1 VRFKYIVNQP
11 PNPMIANKARIAYK
25 QLLLILCF
33 VSFFQFFVNTC
44 SAQVTDP
51 QDQPIDPNQL
61 KNLSPSA
68 LQNYLKDKNQNQS
81 QPGEDIHRK
90 NPLLKNESKVVK
102 DSTVKEDIKKKANS
116 AEDVYGN
123 NLFQNSAIME
133 LSELSTPPLDY
144 PIGVGDHIVV
154 ALWGGADFET
164 DYIVARDGTI
174 FPQGLGKITVQ
185 GLTFDNARSI
195 IVDRFRRVIPPS
207 TNISVTIG
215 QPRSIVVNVSGEVN
229 NPGPVVVSAFT
240 NALNVIALAGG
251 LNEYGNLR
259 NIQIKRNNRIIDSV
273 DIYRYLTRGD
283 FGSHLYMENG
293 DFVIVPVY
301 DKKVLASGQFK
312 RPMYY
317 QLKGNEGFRD
327 LLKYTGGLTP
337 DAYASGGVIIRNVNE
352 KQTIKNVN
360 FNAIGLKAGDKT
372 VDEPLYN
379 GDIVVVS
386 PINPGLTNKVIVKGE
401 VVYPNI
407 YEIRKGDRLF
417 DVLNRAGGITP
428 NAYTERAY
436 VYKGAG
442 DSANLKSDKIEI
454 SLTELNKNNNSIYNI
469 QIDPNDVIEVFN
481 RNQFTEKQ
489 FVTIEGEVRKP
500 GQVQKYGGMTLKDL
514 LYLANGLKPT
524 AEFGRVEIS
533 SIVDIDSAQKGLKP
547 TQTIMRTYN
556 VLPNLE
562 LDTAADNIKLKPY
575 DQVYVRKNPTFE
587 LQQNISL
594 EGEVKYP
601 GNYPRLNKHETLSS
615 FITRA
620 GGLKENANLSGAI
633 LYRKKDIGIRQDMFT
648 KIQNIKYIKDTSG
661 KIVDSVTYNPA
672 EPVSIDLYRAL
683 KYKNSKYDLVLQDSD
698 IVYVPEINPLV
709 NVKGAVQSSLKLYFD
724 KEHTN
729 LTYYIDKAGGYGI
742 RPWRKRIYITYANG
756 TSRRTKNFAFF
767 HFFPPVEEGSTII
780 VPIKPEGKVV
790 GDFIQQAA
798 TTVIPAVLTYLLI
811 KSLQ

>member
-1 VRFKYIVNQP
+1 
-11 PNPMIANKARIAYK
+11 MIANKARIAYK
-25 QLLLILCF
+25 QLLLIFCF
-33 VSFFQFFVNTC
+33 VSFFQFFLQMYCN
-44 SAQVTDP
+44 AQITDP
-51 QDQPIDPNQL
+51 QEQPIDPNLL
-61 KNLSPSA
+61 KNASPSA

-81 QPGEDIHRK
+81 QPGEDIHKK
-90 NPLLKNESKVVK
+90 NILKNDSKVVK
-102 DSTVKEDIKKKANS
+102 DSAVKEEYKKKANT

-123 NLFQNSAIME
+123 NLFQNSAILE

-154 ALWGGADFET
+154 SLWGGADVET
-164 DYIVARDGTI
+164 DYIVARDGSI

-195 IVDRFRRVIPPS
+195 IMDRFRRVIPPS
-207 TNISVTIG
+207 TNISVTMG

-240 NALNVIALAGG
+240 NAINVAAMAGG

-283 FGSHLYMENG
+283 FGKHLYMENG
-293 DFVIVPVY
+293 DFVIVPIY

-327 LLKYTGGLTP
+327 LLKYTGGFTP
-337 DAYASGGVIIRNVNE
+337 DAYASGGIIIRNVNE

-360 FNAIGLKAGDKT
+360 FNAIGLKAGDKI

-386 PINPGLTNKVIVKGE
+386 PINSGLTNKVIVKGE
-401 VVYPNI
+401 VAYPNV

-417 DVLNRAGGITP
+417 DILNRAGGITP
-428 NAYTERAY
+428 NAYVERAY
-436 VYKGAG
+436 VYRGAG
-442 DSANLKSDKIEI
+442 DSANLRSDKIDI
-454 SLTELNKNNNSIYNI
+454 SLSDLNKNNSSIYNI
-469 QIDPNDVIEVFN
+469 QIYPNDVVEVFN
-481 RNQFTEKQ
+481 RNQFSEKQ
-489 FVTIEGEVRKP
+489 FVSIEGEVRKP
-500 GQVQKYGGMTLKDL
+500 GKIQKYGGMTLKDL
-514 LYLANGLKPT
+514 IYLANGLKPA

-533 SIVDIDSAQKGLKP
+533 SIVDVDSAQKGLKP
-547 TQTIMRTYN
+547 TKTIVRTYTI
-556 VLPNLE
+556 LPNLE
-562 LDTAADNIKLKPY
+562 LDSVAENIKLKPY
-575 DQVYVRKNPTFE
+575 DQVFVRKNPTFE

-601 GNYPRLNKHETLSS
+601 GNYPRLNKQETLSS
-615 FITRA
+615 YIIRA
-620 GGLKENANLSGAI
+620 GGLKENANVSGAI
-633 LYRKKDIGIRQDMFT
+633 LYRKKNIGIRHDVFS
-648 KIQNIKYIKDTSG
+648 KVQNIKYIKDTLG
-661 KIVDSVTYNPA
+661 KIVDSVSYNPE
-672 EPVSIDLYRAL
+672 EPVSIDLYRAI
-683 KYKNSKYDLVLQDSD
+683 KYKGSKYDLVLQDSD
-698 IVYVPEINPLV
+698 VIYVPEVNPLV

-729 LTYYIDKAGGYGI
+729 LQYYIDKAGGYGI
-742 RPWRKRIYITYANG
+742 RPWRKRIYVTYANG
-756 TSRRTKNFAFF
+756 TSRRTKNFGFF
-767 HFFPPVEEGSTII
+767 HFFPQVEEGSTIV
-780 VPIKPEGKVV
+780 VPVKPEGKAL
-790 GDFIQQAA
+790 GDFAQQVA

-811 KSLQ
+811 KNIK

>member
-1 VRFKYIVNQP
+1 
-11 PNPMIANKARIAYK
+11 MIANKGRIAYR
-25 QLLLILCF
+25 QIFLIFCF
-33 VSFFQFFVNTC
+33 VSIFQLFLQNN
-44 SAQVTDP
+44 SHAQITDP

-81 QPGEDIHRK
+81 QPGEDIHKK
-90 NPLLKNESKVVK
+90 NPFAKNETKVVK
-102 DSTVKEDIKKKANS
+102 DSSVKEDFRKKENN
-116 AEDVYGN
+116 AEAVYGN
-123 NLFQNSAIME
+123 NLFQNSAILE

-154 ALWGGADFET
+154 SLWGGADIET
-164 DYIVARDGTI
+164 DYIVARDGSI

-195 IVDRFRRVIPPS
+195 IMDRFRRVIPPS
-207 TNISVTIG
+207 TNISVSMG
-215 QPRSIVVNVSGEVN
+215 QPRSIVVNVSGEVS

-240 NALNVIALAGG
+240 NALNVVAMAGG
-251 LNEYGNLR
+251 LNNYGNLR

-283 FGSHLYMENG
+283 FGRHLYMENG
-293 DFVIVPVY
+293 DFVIVPIY

-317 QLKGNEGFRD
+317 QLKANEGFRD

-360 FNAIGLKAGDKT
+360 FNAIGLKEGDKT

-386 PINPGLTNKVIVKGE
+386 PINPGLINKVIVKGE

-417 DVLNRAGGITP
+417 DVLNRAGGITA
-428 NAYTERAY
+428 NAYVERAY

-442 DSANLKSDKIEI
+442 DSANLKSDKIDI
-454 SLTELNKNNNSIYNI
+454 SLLDLNKNTNSIYNI

-481 RNQFTEKQ
+481 RNQFADRQ
-489 FVTIEGEVRKP
+489 FVSIDGEVRKP
-500 GQVQKYGGMTLKDL
+500 GQIQKYGGMTLKDL
-514 LYLANGLKPT
+514 IYLANGLKPT
-524 AEFGRVEIS
+524 AEFGRIEIS

-547 TQTIMRTYN
+547 TKTVVRTYN

-562 LDTAADNIKLKPY
+562 LDSVAENIRLKPY
-575 DQVYVRKNPTFE
+575 DQIFVRKNPTFE

-633 LYRKKDIGIRQDMFT
+633 LYRNKTIGIRPDAFS
-648 KIQNIKYIKDTSG
+648 KVENIKYIKDSLG
-661 KIVDSVTYNPA
+661 KIVDSVVYNPN

-683 KYKNSKYDLVLQDSD
+683 KYKNSKYDLVLQENDV
-698 IVYVPEINPLV
+698 IFVPEINPLIS
-709 NVKGAVQSSLKLYFD
+709 VKGAVQSSLKLYFD
-724 KEHTN
+724 KEHSN
-729 LTYYIDKAGGYGI
+729 LSYYIDKAGGYGI
-742 RPWRKRIYITYANG
+742 RPWKKRIYVTYANG
-756 TSRRTKNFAFF
+756 TSKRTKSFGFF
-767 HFFPPVEEGSTII
+767 HFFPQVEEGSTII
-780 VPIKPEGKVV
+780 VPVKPEGRVI

-811 KSLQ
+811 KNLK

>member
-1 VRFKYIVNQP
+1 
-11 PNPMIANKARIAYK
+11 MSANKARIAYK
-25 QLLLILCF
+25 QLFLALCL
-33 VSFFQFFVNTC
+33 VSFSQFFFQTNC
-44 SAQVTDP
+44 IAQITDP
-51 QDQPIDPNQL
+51 QEQPIDPNLL
-61 KNLSPSA
+61 KNASPSA

-81 QPGEDIHRK
+81 QPGEDIHKK
-90 NPLLKNESKVVK
+90 NILKNDTKVVK
-102 DSTVKEDIKKKANS
+102 DSAVKEEYKKKANT

-123 NLFQNSAIME
+123 NLFQNSAILE

-154 ALWGGADFET
+154 SLWGGADVET
-164 DYIVARDGTI
+164 DYIVARDGSI

-195 IVDRFRRVIPPS
+195 IMDRFRRVIPPS
-207 TNISVTIG
+207 TNISVTMG

-240 NALNVIALAGG
+240 NAINVAAMAGG

-283 FGSHLYMENG
+283 FGKHLYMENG
-293 DFVIVPVY
+293 DFVIVPIY

-327 LLKYTGGLTP
+327 LLKYTGGFTP
-337 DAYASGGVIIRNVNE
+337 DAYASGGIIIRNVNE

-360 FNAIGLKAGDKT
+360 FNAIGLKTGDKI

-386 PINPGLTNKVIVKGE
+386 PINSGLTNKVIVKGE
-401 VVYPNI
+401 VSYPNV

-417 DVLNRAGGITP
+417 DILNRAGGITP
-428 NAYTERAY
+428 NAYVERAY
-436 VYKGAG
+436 VYRGAG
-442 DSANLKSDKIEI
+442 DSANLRSDKIDI
-454 SLTELNKNNNSIYNI
+454 SLSDLNKNNSSIYNI
-469 QIDPNDVIEVFN
+469 QIYPNDVVEVFN
-481 RNQFTEKQ
+481 RNQFSEKQ
-489 FVTIEGEVRKP
+489 FVSIEGEVRKP
-500 GQVQKYGGMTLKDL
+500 GKIQKYGGMTLKDL
-514 LYLANGLKPT
+514 IYLANGLKPT

-533 SIVDIDSAQKGLKP
+533 SIVDVDSAQKGLKP
-547 TQTIMRTYN
+547 TKTIVRTYTI
-556 VLPNLE
+556 LPNLE
-562 LDTAADNIKLKPY
+562 LDSVAENIKLKPY
-575 DQVYVRKNPTFE
+575 DQVFVRKNPTFE

-601 GNYPRLNKHETLSS
+601 GNYPRLNKQETLSS
-615 FITRA
+615 YIIRA
-620 GGLKENANLSGAI
+620 GGLKENANVSGAI
-633 LYRKKDIGIRQDMFT
+633 LYRKKNIGIRHDVFS
-648 KIQNIKYIKDTSG
+648 KVQNIKYIKDTLG
-661 KIVDSVTYNPA
+661 KIVDSVSYNPE
-672 EPVSIDLYRAL
+672 EPVSIDLYRAI
-683 KYKNSKYDLVLQDSD
+683 KYKGSKYDLVLQDSD
-698 IVYVPEINPLV
+698 VVYVPEINPLV

-729 LTYYIDKAGGYGI
+729 LQYYIDKAGGYGI
-742 RPWRKRIYITYANG
+742 RPWRKRIYVTYANG
-756 TSRRTKNFAFF
+756 TSRRTKNFGFF
-767 HFFPPVEEGSTII
+767 HFFPQVEEGSTIV
-780 VPIKPEGKVV
+780 VPVKPEGKAL
-790 GDFIQQAA
+790 GDFAQQVA

-811 KSLQ
+811 KNIK

>member
-1 VRFKYIVNQP
+1 
-11 PNPMIANKARIAYK
+11 MIANKGSIVYK
-25 QLLLILCF
+25 QLLLIFCF
-33 VSFFQFFVNTC
+33 VSIFQFFLQNN
-44 SAQVTDP
+44 SYAQVTDP

-81 QPGEDIHRK
+81 QPGEDIHKK
-90 NPLLKNESKVVK
+90 NPFAKNETRVVK
-102 DSTVKEDIKKKANS
+102 DSSVKEDFRKKENN
-116 AEDVYGN
+116 AEAVYGN
-123 NLFQNSAIME
+123 NLFQNSAILE

-154 ALWGGADFET
+154 SLWGGADIET
-164 DYIVARDGTI
+164 DYIVARDGSI

-195 IVDRFRRVIPPS
+195 IIDRFRRVIPPS
-207 TNISVTIG
+207 TNISVSMG
-215 QPRSIVVNVSGEVN
+215 QPRSIVVNVSGEVS

-240 NALNVIALAGG
+240 NALNVVALAGG

-273 DIYRYLTRGD
+273 DVYRYLTRGD
-283 FGSHLYMENG
+283 FGRHLYMENG
-293 DFVIVPVY
+293 DFVIVPIY

-317 QLKGNEGFRD
+317 QLKAGEGFRD

-360 FNAIGLKAGDKT
+360 FNAIGLKEGNKT
-372 VDEPLYN
+372 VDEPLYS

-386 PINPGLTNKVIVKGE
+386 PINPGLINKVIVKGE

-417 DVLNRAGGITP
+417 DVLNRAGGITA
-428 NAYTERAY
+428 NAYVERAY

-442 DSANLKSDKIEI
+442 DSANLKSDKIDI
-454 SLTELNKNNNSIYNI
+454 SLTDLNKNTNSIYNI

-481 RNQFTEKQ
+481 RNQFADRQ
-489 FVTIEGEVRKP
+489 FVSIDGEVRKP
-500 GQVQKYGGMTLKDL
+500 GLIQKYGGMTLKDL
-514 LYLANGLKPT
+514 IYLANGLKPT
-524 AEFGRVEIS
+524 AEFGRIEIS

-547 TQTIMRTYN
+547 TKTIVRTYN

-562 LDTAADNIKLKPY
+562 LDLSAENIRLKPY
-575 DQVYVRKNPTFE
+575 DQVFVRKNPTFE

-594 EGEVKYP
+594 EGEIKYP
-601 GNYPRLNKHETLSS
+601 GNYPRLNKRETLSS
-615 FITRA
+615 YITRA

-633 LYRKKDIGIRQDMFT
+633 LYRNKTMGIRPDAFS
-648 KIQNIKYIKDTSG
+648 KVENVKFIKDSLG
-661 KIVDSVTYNPA
+661 KIVDSVVYNPN

-683 KYKNSKYDLVLQDSD
+683 KYKNSKYDLVLQENDV
-698 IVYVPEINPLV
+698 IFVPEINPLV
-709 NVKGAVQSSLKLYFD
+709 SVKGAVQSSLKLYFD
-724 KEHTN
+724 KEHSN
-729 LTYYIDKAGGYGI
+729 LSYYIDKAGGYGT
-742 RPWRKRIYITYANG
+742 RPWRKRIYVTYANG
-756 TSRRTKNFAFF
+756 TSKRTKNFGFF
-767 HFFPPVEEGSTII
+767 HFFPQVEEGSTII
-780 VPIKPEGKVV
+780 VPVKPEGRVI

-798 TTVIPAVLTYLLI
+798 TTVIPAVLTFLLI
-811 KSLQ
+811 KNIK

>member
-1 VRFKYIVNQP
+1 
-11 PNPMIANKARIAYK
+11 MIANKARIAYK
-25 QLLLILCF
+25 QLLLIFCF
-33 VSFFQFFVNTC
+33 GSFFQFFLQMYCN
-44 SAQVTDP
+44 AQITDP
-51 QDQPIDPNQL
+51 QEQPIDPNIL
-61 KNLSPSA
+61 KNASPSA

-81 QPGEDIHRK
+81 QPGEDIHKK
-90 NPLLKNESKVVK
+90 NILKNDSKVVK
-102 DSTVKEDIKKKANS
+102 DSAVKEEYKKKANT

-123 NLFQNSAIME
+123 NLFQNSAILE

-154 ALWGGADFET
+154 SLWGGADVET
-164 DYIVARDGTI
+164 DYIVARDGSI

-195 IVDRFRRVIPPS
+195 IMDRFRRVIPPS
-207 TNISVTIG
+207 TNISVTMG

-240 NALNVIALAGG
+240 NAINVAAMAGG

-283 FGSHLYMENG
+283 FGKHLYMENG
-293 DFVIVPVY
+293 DFVIVPIY

-327 LLKYTGGLTP
+327 LLKYTGGFTP
-337 DAYASGGVIIRNVNE
+337 DAYASGGIIIRNVNE

-360 FNAIGLKAGDKT
+360 FNAIGLKAGDKI

-386 PINPGLTNKVIVKGE
+386 PINSGLTNKVIVKGE
-401 VVYPNI
+401 VAYPNV

-417 DVLNRAGGITP
+417 DILNRAGGITP
-428 NAYTERAY
+428 NAYVERAY
-436 VYKGAG
+436 VYRGAG
-442 DSANLKSDKIEI
+442 DSANLRSDKIDI
-454 SLTELNKNNNSIYNI
+454 SLSDLNKNNSSIYNI
-469 QIDPNDVIEVFN
+469 QIYPNDVVEVFN
-481 RNQFTEKQ
+481 RNQFSEKQ
-489 FVTIEGEVRKP
+489 FVSIEGEVRKP
-500 GQVQKYGGMTLKDL
+500 GKIQKYGGMTLKDL
-514 LYLANGLKPT
+514 IYLANGLKPA

-533 SIVDIDSAQKGLKP
+533 SIVDVDSAQKGLKP
-547 TQTIMRTYN
+547 TKTIVRTYTI
-556 VLPNLE
+556 LPNLE
-562 LDTAADNIKLKPY
+562 LDSVAENIKLKPY
-575 DQVYVRKNPTFE
+575 DQVFVRKNPTFE

-601 GNYPRLNKHETLSS
+601 GNYPRLNKQETLSS
-615 FITRA
+615 YIIRA
-620 GGLKENANLSGAI
+620 GGLKENANVSGAI
-633 LYRKKDIGIRQDMFT
+633 LYRKKNIGIRHDVFS
-648 KIQNIKYIKDTSG
+648 KVQNIKYIKDTLG
-661 KIVDSVTYNPA
+661 KIVDSVSYNPE
-672 EPVSIDLYRAL
+672 EPVSIDLYRAI
-683 KYKNSKYDLVLQDSD
+683 KYKGSKYDLVLQDSD
-698 IVYVPEINPLV
+698 VIYVPEVNPLV

-729 LTYYIDKAGGYGI
+729 LQYYIDKAGGYGI
-742 RPWRKRIYITYANG
+742 RPWRKRIYVTYANG
-756 TSRRTKNFAFF
+756 TSRRTKNFGFF
-767 HFFPPVEEGSTII
+767 HFFPQVEEGSTIV
-780 VPIKPEGKVV
+780 VPVKPEGKAL
-790 GDFIQQAA
+790 GDFAQQVA

-811 KSLQ
+811 KNIK

>member
-1 VRFKYIVNQP
+1 
-11 PNPMIANKARIAYK
+11 MIANKGRIAYR
-25 QLLLILCF
+25 QIFLIFCF
-33 VSFFQFFVNTC
+33 VSIFQLFLQNN
-44 SAQVTDP
+44 SHAQITDP

-81 QPGEDIHRK
+81 QPGEDIHKK
-90 NPLLKNESKVVK
+90 NPFAKNETKVVK
-102 DSTVKEDIKKKANS
+102 DSSVKEDFRKKENN
-116 AEDVYGN
+116 AEAVYGN
-123 NLFQNSAIME
+123 NLFQNSAILE

-154 ALWGGADFET
+154 SLWGGADIET
-164 DYIVARDGTI
+164 DYIVARDGSI

-195 IVDRFRRVIPPS
+195 IIDRFRRVIPPS
-207 TNISVTIG
+207 TNISVSMG
-215 QPRSIVVNVSGEVN
+215 QPRSIVVNVSGEVS

-240 NALNVIALAGG
+240 NALNVVAMAGG
-251 LNEYGNLR
+251 LNNYGNLR

-283 FGSHLYMENG
+283 FGRHLYMENG
-293 DFVIVPVY
+293 DFVIVPIY

-317 QLKGNEGFRD
+317 QLKANEGFRD

-360 FNAIGLKAGDKT
+360 FNAIGLKEGDKT

-386 PINPGLTNKVIVKGE
+386 PINPGLINKVIVKGE

-417 DVLNRAGGITP
+417 DVLNRAGGITA
-428 NAYTERAY
+428 NAYVERAY

-442 DSANLKSDKIEI
+442 DSANLKSDKIDI
-454 SLTELNKNNNSIYNI
+454 SLLDLNKNTNSIYNI

-481 RNQFTEKQ
+481 RNQFADRQ
-489 FVTIEGEVRKP
+489 FVSIDGEVRKP
-500 GQVQKYGGMTLKDL
+500 GQIQKYGGMTLKDL
-514 LYLANGLKPT
+514 IYLANGLKPT
-524 AEFGRVEIS
+524 AEFGRIEIS

-547 TQTIMRTYN
+547 TKTVVRTYN

-562 LDTAADNIKLKPY
+562 LDSVAENIRLKPY
-575 DQVYVRKNPTFE
+575 DQVFVRKNPTFE

-633 LYRKKDIGIRQDMFT
+633 LYRNKTIGIRPDAFS
-648 KIQNIKYIKDTSG
+648 KVENIKYIKDSLG
-661 KIVDSVTYNPA
+661 KIVDSVVYNPN
-672 EPVSIDLYRAL
+672 EPVSIDMYRAL
-683 KYKNSKYDLVLQDSD
+683 KYKNSKYDLVLQENDV
-698 IVYVPEINPLV
+698 IFVPEINPLIS
-709 NVKGAVQSSLKLYFD
+709 VKGAVQSSLKLYFD
-724 KEHTN
+724 KEHSN
-729 LTYYIDKAGGYGI
+729 LSYYIDKAGGYGI
-742 RPWRKRIYITYANG
+742 RPWKKRIYVTYANG
-756 TSRRTKNFAFF
+756 TSKRTKSFGFF
-767 HFFPPVEEGSTII
+767 HFFPQVEEGSTII
-780 VPIKPEGKVV
+780 VPVKPEGRVI

-811 KSLQ
+811 KNLK

>member
-1 VRFKYIVNQP
+1 
-11 PNPMIANKARIAYK
+11 MIANKGRIAYR
-25 QLLLILCF
+25 QIFLIFCF
-33 VSFFQFFVNTC
+33 VSIFQLFLQNN
-44 SAQVTDP
+44 SHAQITDP

-81 QPGEDIHRK
+81 QPGEDIHKK
-90 NPLLKNESKVVK
+90 NPFAKNETKVVK
-102 DSTVKEDIKKKANS
+102 DSSVKEDFRKKENN
-116 AEDVYGN
+116 AEAVYGN
-123 NLFQNSAIME
+123 NLFQNSAILE

-154 ALWGGADFET
+154 SLWGGADIET
-164 DYIVARDGTI
+164 DYIVARDGSI

-195 IVDRFRRVIPPS
+195 IIDRFRRVIPPS
-207 TNISVTIG
+207 TNISVSMG
-215 QPRSIVVNVSGEVN
+215 QPRSIVVNVSGEVS

-240 NALNVIALAGG
+240 NALNVVAMAGG
-251 LNEYGNLR
+251 LNNYGNLR

-283 FGSHLYMENG
+283 FGRHLYMENG
-293 DFVIVPVY
+293 DFVIVPIY

-317 QLKGNEGFRD
+317 QLKANEGFRD

-360 FNAIGLKAGDKT
+360 FNAIGLKEGDKT

-386 PINPGLTNKVIVKGE
+386 PINPGLINKVIVKGE

-417 DVLNRAGGITP
+417 DVLNRAGGITA
-428 NAYTERAY
+428 NAYVERAY

-442 DSANLKSDKIEI
+442 DSANLKSDKIDI
-454 SLTELNKNNNSIYNI
+454 SLLDLNKNTNSIYNI

-481 RNQFTEKQ
+481 RNQFADRQ
-489 FVTIEGEVRKP
+489 FVSIDGEVRKP
-500 GQVQKYGGMTLKDL
+500 GQIQKYGGMTLKDL
-514 LYLANGLKPT
+514 IYLANGLKPT
-524 AEFGRVEIS
+524 AEFGRIEIS

-547 TQTIMRTYN
+547 TKTVVRTYN

-562 LDTAADNIKLKPY
+562 LDSVAENIRLKPY
-575 DQVYVRKNPTFE
+575 DQVFVRKNPTFE

-633 LYRKKDIGIRQDMFT
+633 LYRNKTIGIRPDAFS
-648 KIQNIKYIKDTSG
+648 KVENIKYIKDSLG
-661 KIVDSVTYNPA
+661 KIVDSVVYNPN

-683 KYKNSKYDLVLQDSD
+683 KYKNSKYDLVLQENDV
-698 IVYVPEINPLV
+698 IFVPEINPLIS
-709 NVKGAVQSSLKLYFD
+709 VKGAVQSSLKLYFD
-724 KEHTN
+724 KEHSN
-729 LTYYIDKAGGYGI
+729 LSYYIDKAGGYGI
-742 RPWRKRIYITYANG
+742 RPWKKRIYVTYANG
-756 TSRRTKNFAFF
+756 TSKRTKSFGFF
-767 HFFPPVEEGSTII
+767 HFFPQVEEGSTII
-780 VPIKPEGKVV
+780 VPVKPEGRVI

-811 KSLQ
+811 KNLK

>member
-1 VRFKYIVNQP
+1 MFANQGRIVS
-11 PNPMIANKARIAYK
+11 K
-25 QLLLILCF
+25 QLFLILF
-33 VSFFQFFVNTC
+33 FISFSQIFLHTYC
-44 SAQVTDP
+44 KAQVPTEP
-51 QDQPIDPNQL
+51 SEQPIDPNLL
-61 KNLSPSA
+61 KNASPSQ
-68 LQNYLKDKNQNQS
+68 LQNYLKDKNQNQT
-81 QPGEDIHRK
+81 QPGEDIHKR
-90 NPLLKNESKVVK
+90 NLLLKNENKVAK
-102 DSTVKEDIKKKANS
+102 DSTVKEENKKKINT

-154 ALWGGADFET
+154 SLWGGADIET
-164 DYIVARDGTI
+164 DYIVARDGSI

-185 GLTFDNARSI
+185 GLTFENARSI
-195 IVDRFRRVIPPS
+195 IMDRFRRVIPPS
-207 TNISVTIG
+207 TNISVTMG

-229 NPGPVVVSAFT
+229 SPGPVVVSAFT
-240 NALNVIALAGG
+240 NALNVVAMAGG

-283 FGSHLYMENG
+283 FGKHLYMENG
-293 DFVIVPVY
+293 DFVIVPIY
-301 DKKVLASGQFK
+301 EKKVLASGQFK

-360 FNAIGLKAGDKT
+360 FNAIGLNAGDKII
-372 VDEPLYN
+372 DEPLYN

-386 PINPGLTNKVIVKGE
+386 PINPGLTNKVIVRGE
-401 VVYPNI
+401 VVYPNV

-428 NAYTERAY
+428 NAYVERAY

-442 DSANLKSDKIEI
+442 DSANLKSDKIDI
-454 SLTELNKNNNSIYNI
+454 SLNDLNKNNNSIYNI

-481 RNQFTEKQ
+481 RNQFADRQ

-500 GQVQKYGGMTLKDL
+500 GKIQKYGGMTLKDL
-514 LYLANGLKPT
+514 IYLSNGLKPT
-524 AEFGRVEIS
+524 AEFGRVEVS

-547 TQTIMRTYN
+547 TKTIVRTYN
-556 VLPNLE
+556 ILPNLE
-562 LDTAADNIKLKPY
+562 LDSVAENIKLKPY
-575 DQVYVRKNPTFE
+575 DQVFVRKNPTFE

-601 GNYPRLNKHETLSS
+601 GSYPRLNKYETLSS

-620 GGLKENANLSGAI
+620 GGLKENANVSGAI
-633 LYRKKDIGIRQDMFT
+633 LYRKKNIGIRQDVFS
-648 KIQNIKYIKDTSG
+648 KIKNIKYIKDTSG
-661 KIVDSVTYNPA
+661 KIVDSIIYNPD

-683 KYKNSKYDLVLQDSD
+683 KYKNSKYDLILQDSD
-698 IVYVPEINPLV
+698 VVYVPEINPLV
-709 NVKGAVQSSLKLYFD
+709 NVKGAVQSSLKIYFD
-724 KEHTN
+724 KEHSN
-729 LTYYIDKAGGYGI
+729 LQYYIDKAGGYGV
-742 RPWRKRIYITYANG
+742 RPWRKRIYVTYANG
-756 TSRRTKNFAFF
+756 TSRRTKNFGFF
-767 HFFPPVEEGSTII
+767 HFFPQVEEGSTIV
-780 VPIKPEGKVV
+780 VPVKPEGKAL
-790 GDFIQQAA
+790 GDFAQQVA
-798 TTVIPAVLTYLLI
+798 TTVIPAVLTYILI
-811 KSLQ
+811 KNIK

>member
-1 VRFKYIVNQP
+1 
-11 PNPMIANKARIAYK
+11 MIANKGRIAYR
-25 QLLLILCF
+25 QIFLIFCF
-33 VSFFQFFVNTC
+33 VSIFQLFLQNN
-44 SAQVTDP
+44 SHAQITDP

-81 QPGEDIHRK
+81 QPGEDIHKK
-90 NPLLKNESKVVK
+90 NPFAKNETKVVK
-102 DSTVKEDIKKKANS
+102 DSSVKEDFRKKENN
-116 AEDVYGN
+116 AEAVYGN
-123 NLFQNSAIME
+123 NLFQNSAILE

-154 ALWGGADFET
+154 SLWGGADIET
-164 DYIVARDGTI
+164 DYIVARDGSI

-195 IVDRFRRVIPPS
+195 IMDRFRRVIPPS
-207 TNISVTIG
+207 TNISVSMG
-215 QPRSIVVNVSGEVN
+215 QPRSIVVNVSGEVS

-240 NALNVIALAGG
+240 NALNVVAMAGG
-251 LNEYGNLR
+251 LNNYGNLR

-283 FGSHLYMENG
+283 FGRHLYMENG
-293 DFVIVPVY
+293 DFVIVPIY

-317 QLKGNEGFRD
+317 QLKANEGFRD

-360 FNAIGLKAGDKT
+360 FNAIGLKEGDKT

-386 PINPGLTNKVIVKGE
+386 PINPGLINKVIVKGE

-417 DVLNRAGGITP
+417 DVLNRAGGITA
-428 NAYTERAY
+428 NAYVERAY

-442 DSANLKSDKIEI
+442 DSANLKSDKIDI
-454 SLTELNKNNNSIYNI
+454 SLLDLNKNTNSIYNI

-481 RNQFTEKQ
+481 RNQFADRQ
-489 FVTIEGEVRKP
+489 FVSIDGEVRKP
-500 GQVQKYGGMTLKDL
+500 GQIQKYGGMTLKDL
-514 LYLANGLKPT
+514 IYLANGLKPT
-524 AEFGRVEIS
+524 AEFGRIEIS

-547 TQTIMRTYN
+547 TKTVVRTYN

-562 LDTAADNIKLKPY
+562 LDSVAENIRLKPY
-575 DQVYVRKNPTFE
+575 DQVFVRKNPTFE

-633 LYRKKDIGIRQDMFT
+633 LYRNKTIGIRPDAFS
-648 KIQNIKYIKDTSG
+648 KVENIKYIKDSLG
-661 KIVDSVTYNPA
+661 KIVDSVVYNPN

-683 KYKNSKYDLVLQDSD
+683 KYKNSKYDLVLQENDV
-698 IVYVPEINPLV
+698 IFVPEINPLIS
-709 NVKGAVQSSLKLYFD
+709 VKGAVQSSLKLYFD
-724 KEHTN
+724 KEHSN
-729 LTYYIDKAGGYGI
+729 LSYYIDKAGGYGI
-742 RPWRKRIYITYANG
+742 RPWKKRIYVTYANG
-756 TSRRTKNFAFF
+756 TSKRTKSFGFF
-767 HFFPPVEEGSTII
+767 HFFPQVEEGSTII
-780 VPIKPEGKVV
+780 VPVKPEGRVI

-811 KSLQ
+811 KNLK

>member
-1 VRFKYIVNQP
+1 
-11 PNPMIANKARIAYK
+11 MIANKARIAYK
-25 QLLLILCF
+25 QLLLIFCF
-33 VSFFQFFVNTC
+33 GSFFQFFLQMYCN
-44 SAQVTDP
+44 AQITDP
-51 QDQPIDPNQL
+51 QEQPIDPNLL
-61 KNLSPSA
+61 KNASPSA

-81 QPGEDIHRK
+81 QPGEDIHKK
-90 NPLLKNESKVVK
+90 NILKNDTKVVK
-102 DSTVKEDIKKKANS
+102 DSAVKEEYKKKANT

-123 NLFQNSAIME
+123 NLFQNSAILE

-154 ALWGGADFET
+154 SLWGGADVET
-164 DYIVARDGTI
+164 DYIVARDGSI

-195 IVDRFRRVIPPS
+195 IMDRFRRVIPPS
-207 TNISVTIG
+207 TNISVTMG

-240 NALNVIALAGG
+240 NAINVAAMAGG

-283 FGSHLYMENG
+283 FGKHLYMENG
-293 DFVIVPVY
+293 DFVIVPIY

-327 LLKYTGGLTP
+327 LLKYTGGFTP
-337 DAYASGGVIIRNVNE
+337 DAYASGGIIIRNVNE

-360 FNAIGLKAGDKT
+360 FNAIGLKAGDKI

-386 PINPGLTNKVIVKGE
+386 PINSGLTNKVIVKGE
-401 VVYPNI
+401 VAYPNV

-417 DVLNRAGGITP
+417 DILNRAGGITP
-428 NAYTERAY
+428 NAYVERAY
-436 VYKGAG
+436 VYRGAG
-442 DSANLKSDKIEI
+442 DSANLRSDKIDI
-454 SLTELNKNNNSIYNI
+454 SLSDLNKNNSSIYNI
-469 QIDPNDVIEVFN
+469 QIYPNDVVEVFN
-481 RNQFTEKQ
+481 RNQFSEKQ
-489 FVTIEGEVRKP
+489 FVSIEGEVRKP
-500 GQVQKYGGMTLKDL
+500 GKIQKYGGMTLKDL
-514 LYLANGLKPT
+514 IYLANGLKPA

-533 SIVDIDSAQKGLKP
+533 SIVDVDSAQKGLKP
-547 TQTIMRTYN
+547 TKTIVRTYTI
-556 VLPNLE
+556 LPNLE
-562 LDTAADNIKLKPY
+562 LDSVAENIKLKPY
-575 DQVYVRKNPTFE
+575 DQVFVRKNPTFE

-601 GNYPRLNKHETLSS
+601 GNYPRLNKQETLSS
-615 FITRA
+615 YIIRA
-620 GGLKENANLSGAI
+620 GGLKENANVSGAI
-633 LYRKKDIGIRQDMFT
+633 LYRKKNIGIRHDVFS
-648 KIQNIKYIKDTSG
+648 KVQNIKYIKDTLG
-661 KIVDSVTYNPA
+661 KIVDSVSYNPE
-672 EPVSIDLYRAL
+672 EPVSIDLYRAI
-683 KYKNSKYDLVLQDSD
+683 KYKGSKYDLVLQDSD
-698 IVYVPEINPLV
+698 VIYVPEINPLV

-729 LTYYIDKAGGYGI
+729 LQYYIDKAGGYGI
-742 RPWRKRIYITYANG
+742 RPWRKRIYVTYANG
-756 TSRRTKNFAFF
+756 TSRRTKNFGFF
-767 HFFPPVEEGSTII
+767 HFFPQVEEGSTIV
-780 VPIKPEGKVV
+780 VPVKPEGKAL
-790 GDFIQQAA
+790 GDFAQQVA

-811 KSLQ
+811 KNIK

>member
-1 VRFKYIVNQP
+1 
-11 PNPMIANKARIAYK
+11 MIANKGRIAYK
-25 QLLLILCF
+25 QLLLIFCF
-33 VSFFQFFVNTC
+33 VSFFQFFLQNNGH
-44 SAQVTDP
+44 AQVTDP

-81 QPGEDIHRK
+81 QPGEDIHKK
-90 NPLLKNESKVVK
+90 NPFAKNETKVVK
-102 DSTVKEDIKKKANS
+102 DSSIKEDVRKKENN
-116 AEDVYGN
+116 AEAVYGN
-123 NLFQNSAIME
+123 NLFQNSSILE

-154 ALWGGADFET
+154 SLWGGADIET
-164 DYIVARDGTI
+164 DYIVARDGSI

-195 IVDRFRRVIPPS
+195 IMDRFRRVIPPS
-207 TNISVTIG
+207 TNISVTMG
-215 QPRSIVVNVSGEVN
+215 QPRSIIVNVSGEVS

-240 NALNVIALAGG
+240 NALNVVAMAGG

-283 FGSHLYMENG
+283 FGRHLYMENG
-293 DFVIVPVY
+293 DFVIVPIY

-317 QLKGNEGFRD
+317 QLKANEGFRD

-360 FNAIGLKAGDKT
+360 FNAIGLKEGEKV

-386 PINPGLTNKVIVKGE
+386 PINPGLINKVIVKGE

-417 DVLNRAGGITP
+417 DVLNRAGGITA
-428 NAYTERAY
+428 NAYVERAY

-442 DSANLKSDKIEI
+442 DSANLKSDKIDI
-454 SLTELNKNNNSIYNI
+454 SLTDLNRNTNSIYNI
-469 QIDPNDVIEVFN
+469 KVDPNDVIEVFN
-481 RNQFTEKQ
+481 RNQFADRQ
-489 FVTIEGEVRKP
+489 FVSIDGEVRKP
-500 GQVQKYGGMTLKDL
+500 GQIQKYGGMTLKDL

-524 AEFGRVEIS
+524 AEFGRIEIS

-547 TQTIMRTYN
+547 TKTVVRTYN

-562 LDTAADNIKLKPY
+562 LDSVAENIKLKPY
-575 DQVYVRKNPTFE
+575 DQVFVRKNPTFE

-633 LYRKKDIGIRQDMFT
+633 LYRNKSIGIRPGAFL
-648 KIQNIKYIKDTSG
+648 KVENIKYLKDSLG
-661 KIVDSVTYNPA
+661 KIVDSVVYNPN

-683 KYKNSKYDLVLQDSD
+683 KYKNSKYDLVLQENDV
-698 IVYVPEINPLV
+698 IFVPEINPLI

-724 KEHTN
+724 KEHSN
-729 LTYYIDKAGGYGI
+729 LSYYIDKAGGYSI
-742 RPWRKRIYITYANG
+742 HPWRKRIYVTYANG
-756 TSRRTKNFAFF
+756 TSKRTKNFGFF
-767 HFFPPVEEGSTII
+767 HFYPHVEEGSTII
-780 VPIKPEGKVV
+780 VPVKPEGRVI
-790 GDFIQQAA
+790 GDFVQQAA
-798 TTVIPAVLTYLLI
+798 TAIIPAVLTYLLI
-811 KSLQ
+811 KNIK

>member
-1 VRFKYIVNQP
+1 
-11 PNPMIANKARIAYK
+11 MIANKGRIAYR
-25 QLLLILCF
+25 QIFLIFCF
-33 VSFFQFFVNTC
+33 VSIFQLFLQNN
-44 SAQVTDP
+44 SHAQITDP

-81 QPGEDIHRK
+81 QPGEDIHKK
-90 NPLLKNESKVVK
+90 NPFAKNETKVVK
-102 DSTVKEDIKKKANS
+102 DSSVKEDFRKKENN
-116 AEDVYGN
+116 AEAVYGN
-123 NLFQNSAIME
+123 NLFQNSAILE

-154 ALWGGADFET
+154 SLWGGADIET
-164 DYIVARDGTI
+164 DYIVARDGSI

-195 IVDRFRRVIPPS
+195 IMDRFRRVIPPS
-207 TNISVTIG
+207 TNISVSMG
-215 QPRSIVVNVSGEVN
+215 QPRSIVVNVSGEVS

-240 NALNVIALAGG
+240 NALNVVAMAGG
-251 LNEYGNLR
+251 LNNYGNLR

-283 FGSHLYMENG
+283 FGRHLYMENG
-293 DFVIVPVY
+293 DFVIVPIY

-317 QLKGNEGFRD
+317 QLKANEGFRD

-360 FNAIGLKAGDKT
+360 FNAIGLKEGDKT

-386 PINPGLTNKVIVKGE
+386 PINPGLINKVIVKGE

-417 DVLNRAGGITP
+417 DVLNRAGGITA
-428 NAYTERAY
+428 NAYVERAY

-442 DSANLKSDKIEI
+442 DSANLKSDKIDI
-454 SLTELNKNNNSIYNI
+454 SLLDLNKNTNSIYNI

-481 RNQFTEKQ
+481 RNQFADRQ
-489 FVTIEGEVRKP
+489 FVSIDGEVRKP
-500 GQVQKYGGMTLKDL
+500 GQIQKYGGMTLKDL
-514 LYLANGLKPT
+514 IYLANGLKPT
-524 AEFGRVEIS
+524 AEFGRIEIS

-547 TQTIMRTYN
+547 TKTVVRTYN

-562 LDTAADNIKLKPY
+562 LDSVAENIRLKPY
-575 DQVYVRKNPTFE
+575 DQIFVRKNPAFE

-633 LYRKKDIGIRQDMFT
+633 LYRNKTIGIRPDAFS
-648 KIQNIKYIKDTSG
+648 KVENIKYIKDSLG
-661 KIVDSVTYNPA
+661 KIVDSVVYNPN

-683 KYKNSKYDLVLQDSD
+683 KYKNSKYDLVLQENDV
-698 IVYVPEINPLV
+698 IFVPEINPLIS
-709 NVKGAVQSSLKLYFD
+709 VKGAVQSSLKLYFD
-724 KEHTN
+724 KEHSN
-729 LTYYIDKAGGYGI
+729 LSYYIDKAGGYGI
-742 RPWRKRIYITYANG
+742 RPWKKRIYVTYANG
-756 TSRRTKNFAFF
+756 TSKRTKSFGFF
-767 HFFPPVEEGSTII
+767 HFFPQVEEGSTII
-780 VPIKPEGKVV
+780 VPVKPEGRVI

-811 KSLQ
+811 KNLK